1 MQPSEMF
8 VGSIDQGTTSTRF
21 LIFNRDG
28 EPVASHQ
35 VEFGQIYPH
44 PGWHE
49 HDPLELVSSVETCIA
64 GAVQTFE
71 SLGHARASI
80 ACVGITNQR
89 ETTVVWDHK
98 TGEPLHNAIVWTDTR
113 SQAIVSELKA
123 RPGASHLQS
132 LCGLPLS
139 TYSSAT
145 KLLWMLAHVPK
156 VKEAFDRGTLA
167 FGTVD
172 AWLVYRL
179 NGGAAANVFVS
190 DSTNASRTMFVNL
203 EKLQYDDAL
212 LDFFGIKGKIHLPRI
227 VPSSDPEA
235 YGVIASGVLAH
246 VPIMGCLGD
255 QSSALVG
262 QKGFSPGMA
271 KNTYGTGCFL
281 LYNVGEKPVISKH
294 GLLATVAY
302 DFGGK
307 PVYALEGSIAVAG
320 SGVKFLQNN
329 LSFFQDSE
337 EVNDL
342 ALTVEDNGGCVFVT
356 AFSGLFAPYWI
367 DDAKGTIFG
376 ITQYTQKGH
385 IARATLEA
393 TCFQTKAILDAME
406 KDSGKALSELA
417 VDGGMSNSDLAM
429 QTQAD
434 LISIPVY
441 RPQMRETTALGAAIA
456 AGLAVGM
463 WRNFAE
469 LRDINRAG
477 GAVFE
482 PQITREESAANFG
495 KWEKAV
501 RMSRGWTGPDSS
513 PNKDG
518 DRNLDAEIK
527 SISHDTQFNN
537 MTKTTTNGTT
547 TAPNESRGVGIL
559 KAVPRQNTSPLVSE
573 LVTSGGLGT
582 TLKVKT
588 RTAANGDA
596 DRNRDWD
603 FSPAKTPL
611 ISVSGDLD
619 EADEED
625 LFLELRKVEIL
636 QKLKKLRKL
645 KLNYF

>member
-1 MQPSEMF
+1 MQPSEIF

-21 LIFNRDG
+21 LIFDRDG

-35 VEFGQIYPH
+35 VEFTQIYPN
-44 PGWHE
+44 PGGIHLETRWHE
-49 HDPLELVSSVETCIA
+49 HDPLELVSSVETCIEE
-64 GAVQTFE
+64 AVRQFE
-71 SLGHARASI
+71 TNGYNRASI
-80 ACVGITNQR
+80 KGIGITNQR
-89 ETTVVWDHK
+89 ETTVVWDHE

-113 SQAIVSELKA
+113 SQSIVNELKQK
-123 RPGASHLQS
+123 PGASKLQS
-132 LCGLPLS
+132 ICGLPLS

-145 KLLWMLAHVPK
+145 KLLWMLAHVQK

-172 AWLVYRL
+172 SWLVYRL
-179 NGGAAANVFVS
+179 NGGVGANVFVS

-203 EKLQYDDAL
+203 ESLQYDDTL
-212 LDFFGIKGKIHLPRI
+212 LDFFGIKGKIHLPAI
-227 VPSSDPEA
+227 VSSSDAHA
-235 YGVIASGVLAH
+235 YGAIASGVLSG

-281 LYNVGEKPVISKH
+281 LYNVGDKPVISTH

-307 PVYALEGSIAVAG
+307 AVYALEGSIAVAG
-320 SGVKFLQNN
+320 SGIKFLQEN
-329 LSFFQDSE
+329 LTFFE
-337 EVNDL
+337 NAKEVNDL
-342 ALTVEDNGGCVFVT
+342 ALSVKNNGGCVFVT

-429 QTQAD
+429 QTQAN

-441 RPQMRETTALGAAIA
+441 RPKMRETTALGAAIA
-456 AGLAVGM
+456 AGLAVGL

-469 LRDINRAG
+469 LRDINRSG

-482 PQITREESAANFG
+482 PQITREESASKFG
-495 KWEKAV
+495 EWEKAV
-501 RMSRGWTGPDSS
+501 RMCKGWIGANQDNREET
-513 PNKDG
+513 
-518 DRNLDAEIK
+518 
-527 SISHDTQFNN
+527 
-537 MTKTTTNGTT
+537 
-547 TAPNESRGVGIL
+547 
-559 KAVPRQNTSPLVSE
+559 
-573 LVTSGGLGT
+573 
-582 TLKVKT
+582 
-588 RTAANGDA
+588 TAANDNHEMKPNSA
-596 DRNRDWD
+596 LSINRDHNAATN
-603 FSPAKTPL
+603 SIKPQESL
-611 ISVSGDLD
+611 ISDVIATTDSIQGMTQVKNALTEIPPSKRPWTSVSADLED
-619 EADEED
+619 ADEED
-625 LFLELRKVEIL
+625 LLLELRKVEIL
-636 QKLKKLRKL
+636 QKLKKLRKF
-645 KLNYF
+645 KLNYY